1 MAPVATSSIRS
12 SQMRP
17 IAGSGLGNPDHLR
30 HRSLRSEIRPPPP
43 RFRTGKEESSYSSL
57 RALPEQQVENHRE
70 DDREDDARRDRDV
83 EGHTPALQ
91 GDVARH
97 VEPP

>member
-17 IAGSGLGNPDHLR
+17 IAGIGLGNPDHLR
-30 HRSLRSEIRPPPP
+30 HRSLRSEIRPPP

-57 RALPEQQVENHRE
+57 RALPEQQVEDHGQ
-70 DDREDDARRDRDV
+70 DDRKNNARRDRDV
-83 EGHTPALQ
+83 DGHISALQ
-91 GDVARH
+91 GDVAGQ
-97 VEPP
+97 VESP

>member
-1 MAPVATSSIRS
+1 MAPVATSSIRA

-43 RFRTGKEESSYSSL
+43 RFRTGKEESFYSSL
-57 RALPEQQVENHRE
+57 RALPEQEVEDHRQ
-70 DDREDDARRDRDV
+70 DDRENNARRDRDV
-83 EGHTPALQ
+83 DGHISALPC
-91 GDVARH
+91 DVAGQ
-97 VEPP
+97 VE